1 MGRLSWAMR
10 AVVGVVAVVAVLVA
24 VCQGGR
30 RHTVFSPTVDKVE
43 YDCSGAGRTQTCA
56 AARCKGHGGGSD
68 SMYGGLNC
76 PDAMKQCPDDLSK
89 IQFASVTEAEQW
101 DCKTFKGEGAQQGT
115 VKCGRFK
122 DGSKICTKGGV
133 IHPNKSGRRIGAF
146 ILNRTV
152 CPKTGSKDNCQ
163 TYKTSW
169 CVKADKD
176 FFDSSGHPTDQQL
189 EAFATHVSD
198 KWGHIYDKK
207 KEAIR
212 DGWSCTGDDVEI
224 AADAVMMY

>member
-1 MGRLSWAMR
+1 MRRLSWAMR
-10 AVVGVVAVVAVLVA
+10 AVVVVVAVLVA

-122 DGSKICTKGGV
+122 DGSKICTKGG
-133 IHPNKSGRRIGAF
+133 
-146 ILNRTV
+146 
-152 CPKTGSKDNCQ
+152 SKDNCQ

-169 CVKADKD
+169 CVKAYKD
-176 FFDSSGHPTDQQL
+176 FFDSSGHP
-189 EAFATHVSD
+189 
-198 KWGHIYDKK
+198 
-207 KEAIR
+207 
-212 DGWSCTGDDVEI
+212 
-224 AADAVMMY
+224 